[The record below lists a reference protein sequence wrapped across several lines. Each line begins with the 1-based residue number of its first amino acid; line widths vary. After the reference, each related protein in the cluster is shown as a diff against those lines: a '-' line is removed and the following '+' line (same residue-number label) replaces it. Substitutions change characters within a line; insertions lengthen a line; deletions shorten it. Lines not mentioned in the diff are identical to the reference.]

1 MIQVINM
8 SVKLTRKKMTIPTY
22 EPKAPNSLPF
32 FLENKPY
39 QGATGRLYPLPY
51 TDRLSNSAIN
61 KEYDAVTLENKY
73 ILITLLPELGGK
85 IHGAVDKS
93 NGYEFIYQNTV
104 IKPALVG
111 LAGPW
116 VSGGVEFNWPQ
127 HHRPTTF
134 MPLEAVTRDNADG
147 SMTCVM
153 GEAEP
158 YNRMRG
164 AVEITVYPDRSII
177 EAKAVVYNRTDHP
190 LPFMWWNNLAVRAH
204 GRYKASFP
212 PDVEWGNDHDRRAVI
227 SFPVMKGVYRTARPF
242 DYGEGTDA
250 SWYSNIKLP
259 TSVMV
264 SRHQSDMDFLA
275 GYDFAADAGTVTVS
289 DHHYSVGK
297 KMWTWG
303 DGPFGH
309 AWGANL
315 TDNGDRYI
323 ELMTGVYTDNQPDF
337 SYIMPGETKE
347 FTQVWFPVRGIGEV
361 KNASIDGAV
370 SLEIDGDL
378 VRFGGIPTAA
388 HTDAVLRLY
397 QGGNLVFETIADI
410 APDTPITGSIV
421 MDAPVLTDLRIE
433 LAAGGKVLV
442 AYQPKKGGRKPPEA
456 RPVPPRPADVASIE
470 ELDIHG
476 AHLMQ
481 YKHHTYKPE
490 DYFMEALRRDPA
502 DMRANHAMGQIMT
515 ERGDFPAARAY
526 YETAMNRLR
535 MRNDNPAD
543 TGIIMDLAR
552 LERVSGNT
560 DRAYE
565 LYFDATWQYP
575 TRSAAMYEL
584 AKIDCLRGDKLLA
597 DEHLKACL
605 ETNTKHLG
613 ALTLLG
619 YLRGDRDMV
628 ADTLRYAPLDAFA
641 RAAMWLMGGDSMS
654 AYTLGRPE
662 DVLDAALDFENTGFT
677 AEAVKLLEACT
688 APDQLTLCHLAKLKG
703 EAPLEGKMIHCHPNR
718 LDDIAALRNDDW
730 RSLYLLGCLY
740 YDRMNYA
747 SAVSAWEAS
756 AAANPG
762 YAPTKRNLAQAYF
775 DHFDRKADARRL
787 LEDALAISVKGSVET
802 EAARILFELLQL
814 YKNTNVSVEERVAL
828 CETHIELVRERDDCY
843 LEYIILLTQR
853 GDLDLARELLTKKRF
868 NIYEGG
874 EGKLTRHHGWLCTLQ
889 GFEAQDSDPEAAL
902 DHYRNALIYPANYGE
917 GRHYSAQ
924 EANIYYFTGK
934 LCEKSGDTDGAHT
947 AYTAGANQAPQVS
960 EMSVFAALCCRE
972 LGEYEKADSILRG
985 MCAQAEELLENEDL
999 RGYFG
1004 VGSPCPPPY
1013 EQDIVRQHRVDAY
1026 LLMALGKRYLG
1037 DTIAADKAL
1046 TKLRVIDPYNSRL
1059 CFLKK
1064 LRIL

>member
-1 MIQVINM
+1 M
-8 SVKLTRKKMTIPTY
+8 SVKLTRGKMNIPTY

-51 TDRLSNSAIN
+51 TDRLTNEKID
-61 KEYDAVTLENKY
+61 KDYDAVTLENAY
-73 ILITLLPELGGK
+73 IKVTLLPELGGK
-85 IHGAVDKS
+85 IHGAMDKS

-134 MPLEAVTRDNADG
+134 MPLEAVTRENPDG
-147 SMTCVM
+147 SVTCLM

-164 AVEITVYPDRSII
+164 AVEITVYPNCSVV
-177 EAKAVVYNRTDHP
+177 EAKAVVYNRTDRP
-190 LPFMWWNNLAVRAH
+190 LPFMWWNNLAVRVH
-204 GRYKASFP
+204 DKYKASFP

-227 SFPVMKGVYRTARPF
+227 PFPVMKGVYKTARPF

-250 SWYSNIKLP
+250 SWYPNIKLP

-337 SYIMPGETKE
+337 TYIMPGETKE
-347 FTQVWFPVRGIGEV
+347 FTQVWFPVKGIGEV
-361 KNASIDGAV
+361 KNATYEGAV
-370 SLEIDGDL
+370 SLELDGNT
-378 VRFGGIPTAA
+378 VKFAGIPTSVHEDAA
-388 HTDAVLRLY
+388 LRLY
-397 QGGNLVFETIADI
+397 HHGALISELTGRISPDI
-410 APDTPITGSIV
+410 PVVGTSEI
-421 MDAPVLTDLRIE
+421 DAPVLTDLRVE
-433 LAAGGKVLV
+433 LVDGEHVLA
-442 AYQPKKGGRKPPEA
+442 AYQPKKVDRKPPKA
-456 RPVPPRPADVASIE
+456 RQIPPRPADVDSIE

-490 DYFMEALRRDPA
+490 DYFLEALRRDPA
-502 DMRANHAMGQIMT
+502 DMRANHAMGQIFT
-515 ERGDFPAARAY
+515 ERGDFDTARNY
-526 YETAMNRLR
+526 YEMAMKRLK

-543 TGIIMDLAR
+543 TQIIMDLVR
-552 LERVSGNT
+552 LERITGNI

-584 AKIDCLRGDKLLA
+584 ARIDCLHGDRLTA
-597 DEHLKACL
+597 EEHLVTCL

-613 ALTLLG
+613 AMTLLG
-619 YLRGDRDMV
+619 YLRDDSDMIAGV
-628 ADTLRYAPLDAFA
+628 LKIAPLDTFA
-641 RAAMWLMGGDSMS
+641 RAAMWLLGGDPLS

-662 DVLDAALDFENTGFT
+662 DILDAVLDFEKAGFI

-688 APDQLTLCHLAKLKG
+688 APNQLTFCHLAKLKNETPCEG
-703 EAPLEGKMIHCHPNR
+703 EMIHCNPNR
-718 LDDIAALRNDDW
+718 LDNIAALQSDDW

-740 YDRMNYA
+740 YDRMNYVA
-747 SAVSAWEAS
+747 AVTAWEAS
-756 AAANPG
+756 ATKNPD

-775 DHFDRKADARRL
+775 DHFDRKTDARKL
-787 LEDALAISVKGSVET
+787 LEDALAISVKGTVET
-802 EAARILFELLQL
+802 ESARILFELLQL
-814 YKNTNVSVEERVAL
+814 YKNTNVSVEERITL
-828 CETHIELVRERDDCY
+828 CEANIGFVRERDDCY

-853 GDLDLARELLTKKRF
+853 GDLDHARELLTKKRF

-889 GFEAQDSDPEAAL
+889 GFAAENDDPTMAME
-902 DHYRNALIYPANYGE
+902 HYKNALIYPANYGE

-934 LCEKSGDTDGAHT
+934 LCNKLGDRAGALA

-972 LGEYEKADSILRG
+972 LGEHNKADAILRD
-985 MCAQAEELLENEDL
+985 MCSQADELLVNEDL

-1004 VGSPCPPPY
+1004 VGSPCPLPY
-1013 EQDIVRQHRVDAY
+1013 EQDVIRWHRTDAY
-1026 LLMALGKRYLG
+1026 LLTALGKRYLG
-1037 DTIAADKAL
+1037 DTIAANEAIA
-1046 TKLRVIDPYNSRL
+1046 KLRMIDPYNSRL
-1059 CFLKK
+1059 MFLEA
-1064 LRIL
+1064 LGIL